1 KNHFTQKILN
11 DYADSLNTTL
21 TQTEVF
27 VHLKDF
33 VEDDAIVIG
42 SAGSL
47 PGDMQRMWNPVKEN
61 TYQLEYG
68 YSCMG
73 YEIAGAMG

>member
-1 KNHFTQKILN
+1 MIMLIL
-11 DYADSLNTTL
+11 LNTTL

-27 VHLKDF
+27 VHLNDF

-47 PGDMQRMWNPVKEN
+47 PERYATIVE
-61 TYQLEYG
+61 
-68 YSCMG
+68 SCKG
-73 YEIAGAMG
+73 KILII